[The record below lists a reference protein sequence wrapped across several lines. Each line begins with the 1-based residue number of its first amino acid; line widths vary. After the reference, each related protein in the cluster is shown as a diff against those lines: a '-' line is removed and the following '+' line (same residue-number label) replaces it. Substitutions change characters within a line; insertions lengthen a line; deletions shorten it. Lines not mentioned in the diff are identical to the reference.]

1 MWAIKEKLQN
11 ISSVLIS
18 KLSGRYGET
27 YLKKKNISPSK
38 SYRTNTLGD
47 A

>member
-27 YLKKKNISPSK
+27 YLKKKKYLLPRVIEQ
-38 SYRTNTLGD
+38 TH
-47 A
+47 